1 MPADTLLQAFAT
13 PIFLRKRAGPPE
25 LNETLAGTIR
35 KLAAENP
42 SDDAQRAH
50 QGGFYTKG
58 EFFDQTELPGVAQM
72 RQLAANATIDYVRQV
87 TGRKDLPTRIQIISW
102 AALTRARDYQTPH
115 VHARATLS
123 GVYYAVAPPR
133 PEPQGCIDFLTPLD
147 LKEMTFLKG
156 DSNTYVRVAPE
167 PGDLV
172 IFPAY
177 LKHYTHPFFD
187 DHERIVVVFNAHI
200 SRD

>member
-1 MPADTLLQAFAT
+1 MPGDTLLQAFAT
-13 PIFLRKRAGPPE
+13 PIFLRKNAG
-25 LNETLAGTIR
+25 TLEMNRKLADTIR
-35 KLAAENP
+35 KMSADNT
-42 SDDAQRAH
+42 SDDAHRAH

-58 EFFDQTELPGVAQM
+58 DFFDNDTLPGVAEARQM
-72 RQLAANATIDYVRQV
+72 VGKAVIDYIRQV
-87 TGRKDLPTRIQIISW
+87 TGRKDLPSHIQIISW
-102 AALTRARDYQTPH
+102 AALTHANDYQTPH
-115 VHARATLS
+115 VHAGSTLS

-156 DSNTYVRVAPE
+156 DSNTYCRVVPE

-172 IFPAY
+172 LFPSY
-177 LKHYTHPFFD
+177 LKHYTHPFYD
-187 DHERIVVVFNAHI
+187 EHERTVVVFNAHI